1 VMFSIYGIVSSVM
14 SGAKTLGEMTIFVG
28 QLLTTN
34 ILAVSLMIFIAF
46 AVAIFTLRRGWN
58 PDNFV
63 IPIESS
69 LADTITT
76 AAVLVALFFI
86 I

>member
-1 VMFSIYGIVSSVM
+1 MTMFM
-14 SGAKTLGEMTIFVG
+14 G

-34 ILAVSLMIFIAF
+34 ILAVSLMVFIAY
-46 AVAIFTLRRGWN
+46 AVAIFTFRRGWN

-63 IPIESS
+63 IPIESA

-76 AAVLVALFFI
+76 AAVLAALSLI